1 MIDTWMNMWTKGP
14 ETVVTG
20 WTAMQDAI
28 PSVTDGDMP
37 MWLTSMATPVMAP
50 AMMGVVAA
58 NTAAATWAGLWMGA
72 PQASAAAFQALTGG
86 VIAAP
91 AKKATPKAAPKPTQA
106 KATVIKPAGV
116 KTAVVTASPKVAA
129 KPAAK
134 AVAKP
139 TVKAAAK
146 STTRKAAAPKTT
158 LAVTATPKAAPKVD
172 DRPAGLDG
180 PKAGKADDLKRISGV
195 GPKLESVLN
204 DLGIYHF
211 DQIAA
216 WTKKESDWVDT
227 YLRFKGRI
235 ARDGWIAQANT
246 FAKEAV

>member
-20 WTAMQDAI
+20 WTAMQDAV

-58 NTAAATWAGLWMGA
+58 NTAAATWAGFWMSA
-72 PQASAAAFQALTGG
+72 PQASAAAFQALAGG
-86 VIAAP
+86 VAAAP
-91 AKKATPKAAPKPTQA
+91 AKKASSKAAPKPTQA
-106 KATVIKPAGV
+106 KA
-116 KTAVVTASPKVAA
+116 AVVKPVMAKTSPKVAS
-129 KPAAK
+129 KPVAK

-146 STTRKAAAPKTT
+146 PATRKAVAPKATP
-158 LAVTATPKAAPKVD
+158 AVTAAAKAAPKVD
-172 DRPAGLDG
+172 DRPSGLDA
-180 PKAGKADDLKRISGV
+180 PKGGKADDLKRISGV

-211 DQIAA
+211 DQVAG

-235 ARDGWIAQANT
+235 ARDGWIAQAKT

>member
-1 MIDTWMNMWTKGP
+1 
-14 ETVVTG
+14 
-20 WTAMQDAI
+20 A
-28 PSVTDGDMP
+28 
-37 MWLTSMATPVMAP
+37 
-50 AMMGVVAA
+50 
-58 NTAAATWAGLWMGA
+58 
-72 PQASAAAFQALTGG
+72 
-86 VIAAP
+86 
-91 AKKATPKAAPKPTQA
+91 AKKATPKAAAKSTPA
-106 KATVIKPAGV
+106 KATVVKPVMA
-116 KTAVVTASPKVAA
+116 KASPKVAS

-139 TVKAAAK
+139 ALKAAAK
-146 STTRKAAAPKTT
+146 PATRKAATAK
-158 LAVTATPKAAPKVD
+158 ATPAMTAAAKAAPKVD
-172 DRPAGLDG
+172 DRPAGLDA
-180 PKAGKADDLKRISGV
+180 PKSGKADDLKRISGI

-235 ARDGWIAQANT
+235 ARDGWIAQAKT

>member
-28 PSVTDGDMP
+28 PSVTNGDMP

-58 NTAAATWAGLWMGA
+58 NTAAATWAGFWMSA
-72 PQASAAAFQALTGG
+72 PQASAAAFQALAGG
-86 VIAAP
+86 VATAP
-91 AKKATPKAAPKPTQA
+91 AKKATPKAAPKPTV
-106 KATVIKPAGV
+106 KA
-116 KTAVVTASPKVAA
+116 VAA
-129 KPAAK
+129 KP
-134 AVAKP
+134 
-139 TVKAAAK
+139 
-146 STTRKAAAPKTT
+146 TTRKAVATKAAPT
-158 LAVTATPKAAPKVD
+158 VTATPKAAPKVD
-172 DRPAGLDG
+172 DRPAGLDA

-216 WTKKESDWVDT
+216 WTKNESDWVDT

-235 ARDGWIAQANT
+235 ARDGWIAQAKT

>member
-58 NTAAATWAGLWMGA
+58 NTAAATWAGFWMSA
-72 PQASAAAFQALTGG
+72 PRASAAAFQALTGG
-86 VIAAP
+86 VTTAP

-106 KATVIKPAGV
+106 QPAVVKPAG
-116 KTAVVTASPKVAA
+116 VTASPKVAA

-139 TVKAAAK
+139 TVKAAAAK
-146 STTRKAAAPKTT
+146 PTTRKAAAPKTAPT
-158 LAVTATPKAAPKVD
+158 VTATPKAAPKVD
-172 DRPAGLDG
+172 DRPAGLDA

-235 ARDGWIAQANT
+235 ARDGWIAQAKT

>member
-20 WTAMQDAI
+20 WTAMQDAV

-58 NTAAATWAGLWMGA
+58 NTAGATWAGFWLSA
-72 PQASAAAFQALTGG
+72 PQASAAAFQAFAGG
-86 VIAAP
+86 VAAAP
-91 AKKATPKAAPKPTQA
+91 AKKATPKAAPKPAQA
-106 KATVIKPAGV
+106 KATVVKPVVV
-116 KTAVVTASPKVAA
+116 KASPKAA
-129 KPAAK
+129 SKPVAK

-139 TVKAAAK
+139 AVKAVAK
-146 STTRKAAAPKTT
+146 PATRKAAAPKATP
-158 LAVTATPKAAPKVD
+158 AVTAYPKAAQKVN
-172 DRPAGLDG
+172 DRPAGLDA
-180 PKAGKADDLKRISGV
+180 PKGGKADDLKRISGV

-235 ARDGWIAQANT
+235 ARDGWIAQAKT